1 LSQVNKAIAK
11 MNVRRRDD
19 SIITVENIE
28 KQNADDGGELFDISD
43 ENADTIALDVDMMS
57 VLQSRQLKGDLKW
70 FQYYKALERYLY
82 KRDPTFKP
90 LQFTFEVQEG
100 STGELVYIIR
110 PGQKKKKSPFAQFLK
125 FSPNFIGPL
134 VGGAI
139 HALIRFL

>member
-1 LSQVNKAIAK
+1 MSVK
-11 MNVRRRDD
+11 RRND
-19 SIITVENIE
+19 SLITVEDPQQVNS
-28 KQNADDGGELFDISD
+28 QNGEIDFEITD
-43 ENADTIALDVDMMS
+43 ENADTIALDVDMLS

-90 LQFTFEVQEG
+90 LQFTFDVQEG

-110 PGQKKKKSPFAQFLK
+110 PGQKKKKTNFGQFLK
-125 FSPNFIGPL
+125 FAPNLIGPL
-134 VGGAI
+134 VGGAL